1 MSIEIFKSFFDSV
14 NLLNNLIYNSILK
27 MDTNFDHPGQ
37 KIFEKI
43 NTTIYHDAREA
54 SEVVASKIGDLIRK
68 RNQVGKS
75 TVLGLATGSTPI
87 KVYSELIRLHKKE
100 GLSFKQVI
108 TFNLDEYYPMQPE
121 QLQSYDRF
129 MREFLFDHID
139 IPEENIHIP
148 DGTLEREDVL
158 EYCRSYEE
166 KIKKEGGLDV
176 QILGIGRT
184 GHIGFNEPGSL
195 EKTRTRLVTLDK
207 LTRADAAAA
216 FFGEE
221 QVPRRAITMG
231 VGTILSAKKIYLMA
245 WGEAKADVIR
255 ASVEGE
261 ITKQIP
267 ATFLQ
272 IHENVEVILDEAAS
286 SELTRRKTPWLVGPV
301 KWNDRSIRKAVTWLS
316 LKLDIPI
323 LKLTDEDYNEYGM
336 SDIVTDYGPAY
347 NVNIRV
353 FNQIQHTI
361 TGWPGGKPNEDDHY
375 RPERA
380 EPFPKRVLI
389 FSPHPDDD
397 VISMGG
403 TLMRLVEH
411 GHEVHVAY
419 QTSGNI
425 SVYDD
430 EALRY
435 ADFVSHYS
443 SNNEEKELFRNL
455 IDSVNH
461 KKPGEIDSDLMLS
474 IKSYIRQA
482 EARSVSR
489 YAGIPEENIH
499 FLEMPFYETGRAKK
513 NDLSDKDFEIVQN
526 VMEKVKPQQ
535 MYAAGDLSDPHGT
548 HRICWDAIRKTLQK
562 LENTD
567 WVKDCYVWLYR
578 GVWNDWDV
586 SEIDM
591 AVPLS
596 PGERLKKRRAIFKH
610 ASQKDQPKYP
620 GSMNKEFWMIAD
632 ERTIRTAKLYD
643 RLGLAEYDS
652 IEGFLKWEVG
662 NSKK

>member
-1 MSIEIFKSFFDSV
+1 MESI
-14 NLLNNLIYNSILK
+14 
-27 MDTNFDHPGQ
+27 DHLGQ

-43 NTTIYHDAREA
+43 ETKIFHDAGEA
-54 SEVVASKIGDLIRK
+54 SLVVASEIASLIRA
-68 RNQVGKS
+68 RNQIGQN

-87 KVYSELIRLHKKE
+87 KVYNELVRLHKEE
-100 GLSFKQVI
+100 GLSFKRVK
-108 TFNLDEYYPMQPE
+108 TFNLDEYYPMQPRE
-121 QLQSYDRF
+121 LQSYVRF
-129 MREFLFDHID
+129 MKEYLFDHID

-148 DGTLEREDVL
+148 DGTLKREDVY
-158 EYCRSYEE
+158 EYCTEYER
-166 KIKKEGGLDV
+166 KIEELGGLDV

-195 EKTRTRLVTLDK
+195 EKTRTRLVTLDE
-207 LTRADAAAA
+207 LTRADAAAS

-231 VGTILSAKKIYLMA
+231 VGTILKSKKIYLMA
-245 WGEAKADVIR
+245 WGEAKAEIIR
-255 ASVEGE
+255 ESVEGE
-261 ITKQIP
+261 VTAQIP

-272 IHENVEVILDEAAS
+272 HHENTKVILDEAAA

-301 KWNDRSIRKAVTWLS
+301 NWDEKSIRKAVTWLS
-316 LKLDIPI
+316 LRIEKPI
-323 LKLTDEDYNEYGM
+323 LKLTDEDYNQNGM
-336 SDIVTDYGPAY
+336 SDIVTDHGPAY

-353 FNQIQHTI
+353 FNQVQHTI
-361 TGWPGGKPNEDDHY
+361 TGWPGGKPKADDTN

-403 TLMRLVEH
+403 TIMRLAEH
-411 GHEVHVAY
+411 GHEVHIAY

-435 ADFVSHYS
+435 ADFVSQYS
-443 SNNEEKELFRNL
+443 SDKNEQNLFKNL
-455 IDSVNH
+455 VDSVNQ
-461 KKPGEIDSDLMLS
+461 KQPGDIDSELMLN
-474 IKSYIRQA
+474 IKTYIRQV
-482 EARSVSR
+482 EAKAACR
-489 YAGIPEENIH
+489 YSGIPDENVH
-499 FLEMPFYETGRAKK
+499 FLHMPFYETGRAKK
-513 NDLSDKDFEIVQN
+513 NDLGDKDFQLIKDLIL
-526 VMEKVKPQQ
+526 KVKPHQI
-535 MYAAGDLSDPHGT
+535 YAAGDLSDPHGT
-548 HRICWDAIRKTLQK
+548 HRICWDAIRKTLNELK
-562 LENTD
+562 NES
-567 WVKDCYVWLYR
+567 WAKDCYVWLYR
-578 GVWNDWDV
+578 GVWQDWDV

-620 GSMNKEFWMIAD
+620 GSMSREFWMIAD
-632 ERTIRTAKLYD
+632 ERTIETAKLYD

-652 IEGFLKWEVG
+652 IEGFTQWEA
-662 NSKK
+662 K

>member
-1 MSIEIFKSFFDSV
+1 MDD
-14 NLLNNLIYNSILK
+14 NLDQL
-27 MDTNFDHPGQ
+27 GQ
-37 KIFEKI
+37 KVFEKI
-43 NTTIYHDAREA
+43 NTTIYHDAEEA
-54 SEVVASKIGDLIRK
+54 SEIVASEIGDLIQA
-68 RNQVGKS
+68 RNQAGKN
-75 TVLGLATGSTPI
+75 TILGLATGSTPI
-87 KVYSELIRLHKKE
+87 KVYSELIRLHRE
-100 GLSFKQVI
+100 CGLSFEKVI

-129 MREFLFDHID
+129 MREYLFDHID
-139 IPEENIHIP
+139 ISEENIHIP
-148 DGTLEREDVL
+148 DGTLKREDVHD
-158 EYCRSYEE
+158 YCRGYEE
-166 KIKKEGGLDV
+166 KIEQAGGLDI

-195 EKTRTRLVTLDK
+195 KKTRTRLVTLDQ

-231 VGTILSAKKIYLMA
+231 VGTILSSKIIYLMA

-255 ASVEGE
+255 DSVEGD
-261 ITKQIP
+261 ITRQIP

-272 IHENVEVILDEAAS
+272 NHDNVEVILDEAAS

-301 KWNDRSIRKAVTWLS
+301 KWDDVFIRKAVTWLS
-316 LKLDIPI
+316 LKLKIPI

-347 NVNIRV
+347 NVNIQV

-361 TGWPGGKPNEDDHY
+361 TGWPGGKPNADDKK

-411 GHEVHVAY
+411 GHNVHVAY

-435 ADFVSHYS
+435 ADFVSQYS
-443 SNNEEKELFRNL
+443 SEKDEKELFDNL
-455 IDSVNH
+455 IDSVNQ
-461 KKPGEIDSDLMLS
+461 KKPGEIDSEKMLN
-474 IKSYIRQA
+474 IKTNIRIA
-482 EARSVSR
+482 EARASCR

-499 FLEMPFYETGRAKK
+499 FLQMPFYETGRAKK
-513 NDLSDKDFEIVQN
+513 NDLGSKDFELVKQ
-526 VMEKVKPQQ
+526 VMEKVKPHQI
-535 MYAAGDLSDPHGT
+535 YAAGDLSDPHGT
-548 HRICWDAIRKTLQK
+548 HRICWDAIRKTLTK
-562 LENTD
+562 LKKED

-586 SEIDM
+586 SGIDM

-620 GSMNKEFWMIAD
+620 GLMSKEFWMIAD

-643 RLGLAEYDS
+643 YLGLAEYDS
-652 IEGFLKWEVG
+652 IEGFLKWDI
-662 NSKK
+662 K

>member
-1 MSIEIFKSFFDSV
+1 
-14 NLLNNLIYNSILK
+14 
-27 MDTNFDHPGQ
+27 MDNNFDQLGQ
-37 KIFEKI
+37 KIFEKV
-43 NTTIYHDAREA
+43 NTTIYHDAKEA
-54 SEVVASKIGDLIRK
+54 SIVVASEICKLINE
-68 RNQVGKS
+68 RNKAGEN

-87 KVYSELIRLHKKE
+87 KVYSELIRLHKE
-100 GLSFKQVI
+100 ERVSFKKVF

-121 QLQSYDRF
+121 QLQSYHRF
-129 MREFLFDHID
+129 MREYLFDHID

-148 DGTLEREDVL
+148 DGTLERENVL
-158 EYCRSYEE
+158 EYCRNYEE
-166 KIKKEGGLDV
+166 KIRQAGGLDI

-231 VGTILSAKKIYLMA
+231 VGTILSSKKIYLMA

-261 ITKQIP
+261 ISKQVP

-272 IHENVEVILDEAAS
+272 KHENVEVVLDKAAS

-301 KWNDRSIRKAVTWLS
+301 EWDDKSIRKAVTWLS
-316 LKLDIPI
+316 IKLDIPI
-323 LKLTDEDYNEYGM
+323 LKLSDEDYNEYGM

-361 TGWPGGKPNEDDHY
+361 TGWPGGKPNENDQY

-380 EPFPKRVLI
+380 NPFPKRVLI

-435 ADFVSHYS
+435 ADFVSYYS
-443 SNNEEKELFRNL
+443 SNKEEKELFGNL
-455 IDSVNH
+455 VDAVNQ
-461 KKPGEIDSDLMLS
+461 KKPGEIDSQQMLD
-474 IKSYIRQA
+474 IKTYIRQA

-489 YAGIPEENIH
+489 YIGIPEENVH

-513 NDLSDKDFEIVQN
+513 NDLSDKDFEIVQD
-526 VMEKVKPQQ
+526 MIEKVKPHQI
-535 MYAAGDLSDPHGT
+535 YAAGDLADPHGT
-548 HRICWDAIRKTLQK
+548 HRICWDAIRQTLNKLQK
-562 LENTD
+562 DD
-567 WVKDCYVWLYR
+567 WAKDCFVWLYR

-620 GSMNKEFWMIAD
+620 GSMSKEFWMIAD

-643 RLGLAEYDS
+643 QMGLAEYDS
-652 IEGFLKWEVG
+652 IEGFLKWEV
-662 NSKK
+662 S

>member
-1 MSIEIFKSFFDSV
+1 
-14 NLLNNLIYNSILK
+14 
-27 MDTNFDHPGQ
+27 MDNNFDQLGQ
-37 KIFEKI
+37 KVFEKI
-43 NTTIYHDAREA
+43 NTTIFHDSSEA
-54 SEVVASKIGDLIRK
+54 SAVVAAEICDLIRE
-68 RNQVGKS
+68 RNQDGKN

-87 KVYSELIRLHKKE
+87 KVYSELIRLHEEE
-100 GLSFKQVI
+100 GISFKNVI

-121 QLQSYDRF
+121 QLQSYHRF
-129 MREFLFDHID
+129 MREYLFDHID
-139 IPEENIHIP
+139 IPEKNIHIP

-158 EYCRSYEE
+158 EYCREYEE
-166 KIKKEGGLDV
+166 KILKAGGLDV

-195 EKTRTRLVTLDK
+195 KKTRTRLVTLDK

-245 WGEAKADVIR
+245 WGEAKADIIR
-255 ASVEGE
+255 LTVEGE
-261 ITKQIP
+261 ISKQVP

-272 IHENVEVILDEAAS
+272 NHENVEVILDESAS

-301 KWNDRSIRKAVTWLS
+301 KWDDRSIRKAVTWLS

-323 LKLTDEDYNEYGM
+323 LKLTDEDYNEHGM
-336 SDIVTDYGPAY
+336 SDIVTDHGPAY

-353 FNQIQHTI
+353 FNQVQHTI
-361 TGWPGGKPNEDDHY
+361 TGWPGGKPNADDKN

-380 EPFPKRVLI
+380 EPFPKRVLL

-403 TLMRLVEH
+403 TIMRLVEH

-443 SNNEEKELFRNL
+443 SNSEEKKLFGNL
-455 IDSVNH
+455 IKSVNQ
-461 KKPGEIDSDLMLS
+461 KKPGEIDSQKMLD
-474 IKSYIRQA
+474 IKTYIRQA
-482 EARSVSR
+482 EARSVCR

-513 NDLSDKDFEIVQN
+513 NDLNEKDYNLVQEVIEN
-526 VMEKVKPQQ
+526 IKPQQ
-535 MYAAGDLSDPHGT
+535 IYAAGDLSDPHGT
-548 HRICWDAIRKTLQK
+548 HRMCWDAIRKTLQRHK
-562 LENTD
+562 NDE
-567 WVKDCYVWLYR
+567 WIKDCYVWLYR

-620 GSMNKEFWMIAD
+620 GSMSKEFWMIAD

-643 RLGLAEYDS
+643 QMGLAEYDS
-652 IEGFLKWEVG
+652 IEGFLKWEVV
-662 NSKK
+662 

>member
-1 MSIEIFKSFFDSV
+1 MDNDFDQ
-14 NLLNNLIYNSILK
+14 L
-27 MDTNFDHPGQ
+27 GQ

-43 NTTIYHDAREA
+43 NTTIYHDAKEA
-54 SEVVASKIGDLIRK
+54 SVVVASEICDLIQE
-68 RNQVGKS
+68 RNKAGENI
-75 TVLGLATGSTPI
+75 VLGLATGSTPI
-87 KVYSELIRLHKKE
+87 KVYSELIRLHKE
-100 GLSFKQVI
+100 AGISFKNVI
-108 TFNLDEYYPMQPE
+108 TFNLDEYYPMQTE
-121 QLQSYDRF
+121 QLQSYDWF
-129 MREFLFDHID
+129 MREYLFDHID
-139 IPEENIHIP
+139 IAEENIHIP
-148 DGTLEREDVL
+148 DGTLDREDVL
-158 EYCRSYEE
+158 EYCRSYEQ
-166 KIKKEGGLDV
+166 KINQAGGIDIQL
-176 QILGIGRT
+176 LGIGRT

-231 VGTILSAKKIYLMA
+231 VGSILSSKKIYLMA

-255 ASVEGE
+255 TTVEGE
-261 ITKQIP
+261 ISKQIP

-272 IHENVEVILDEAAS
+272 KHKDVEVILDEAAA

-301 KWNDRSIRKAVTWLS
+301 KWEDKSIRNAVTWLS

-353 FNQIQHTI
+353 FNQVQHTI
-361 TGWPGGKPNEDDHY
+361 TGWPGGKPNADDKN

-411 GHEVHVAY
+411 GHEVHIAY

-443 SNNEEKELFRNL
+443 LDDKEKELFGNL
-455 IDSVNH
+455 IESVNQ
-461 KKPGEIDSDLMLS
+461 KKPGEIDTQQMLN

-489 YAGIPEENIH
+489 YVGIPDENIH

-513 NDLSDKDFEIVQN
+513 NDLSYKDFDLVQE
-526 VMEKVKPQQ
+526 VMQKVKPQQ
-535 MYAAGDLSDPHGT
+535 IYAAGDLSDPHGT
-548 HRICWDAIRKTLQK
+548 HRICWDAIRRTLNK
-562 LENTD
+562 LKNDD
-567 WVKDCYVWLYR
+567 WVNECYVWLYR

-596 PGERLKKRRAIFKH
+596 PGERLKKRRVIFKH

-620 GSMNKEFWMIAD
+620 GSMSKEFWMIAD

-643 RLGLAEYDS
+643 RMGLAEYDS
-652 IEGFLKWEVG
+652 IEGFLKWDVR
-662 NSKK
+662 